1 MMTIKQKRI
10 YHCSTKSAVREFLT
24 LAKKQGYVWKNDR
37 EIDVD
42 RDISIYDTY
51 EAETCFKTNT
61 GKLSFGAMSGYQ
73 EKEPDRK
80 IDDFLEFPKFD
91 KIYTSHGSQKTLIK
105 MVHQLYKD
113 GYKAVLQGAP
123 LTPTDV
129 LSLTTTAQ
137 LSDGSPR
144 VIAVDTENKIIR
156 LSTENRMRSRG
167 FDGFDD
173 LEINLPTL
181 PPIGSIVKI
190 KGEQESSDNV
200 YMLLGENDDLTGT
213 VYNQGCYSKRV
224 APENC
229 ILVDE
234 SEASDD
240 FKKIAVGDLVAYKCG
255 IFRVTEK
262 KPLYI
267 SVTTVYA
274 KEYISIVSLSG
285 KCILFYNAPIRVL
298 DENDKTSK
306 YKVGDVYKINSYYY
320 KITDANSIFV
330 SAVRAGNTSVET
342 WTTVDFECKNPTRVE
357 YTPFNPNPD
366 AVVMPESELGDL
378 CDKAVTVFKEHG
390 YDDATHDGVMAWLK
404 KWNKSKGWLASI
416 LRQHHAWDEK
426 NLCVS
431 DIFEEERTTTESKR
445 WDAVLTFANWVYR
458 NSTDRTLYNIL
469 CSGDSSFCTRCKSVT
484 SEFKERAEKFISG
497 AKVSVGAKYTRAI
510 RQLCGAI
517 GLTKCDDFEKQFATL
532 SDAFSDGKVK
542 RRYCLS
548 INPLDFL
555 LMSNGNSWSSCHFLE
570 YGNSNKCYQAGT
582 MSYPM
587 DKVTMILFT
596 IDNIKGD
603 GDFYTYPKLH
613 RQLFMYSSKFLM
625 QSRLYPTWSDK
636 AYSALTRD
644 TVRGI
649 IDECEGNKDKD
660 GVWGTVRWNV
670 ESGSRKF
677 FVTAPKSLHYPDYVY
692 DYNINIVPKAD
703 ASIPDYYEDVNPF
716 ELPEIGGTIVC
727 PKCGKEHNYNSHCCY
742 CNECHDRYY

>member
-1 MMTIKQKRI
+1 MEIKQRKT
-10 YHCSTKSAVREFLT
+10 YQCSSERAISEFLS
-24 LAKKQGYVWKNDR
+24 LCKSQGFTYKNNK
-37 EIDVD
+37 EINVGDA
-42 RDISIYDTY
+42 SEIYSMFD
-51 EAETCFKTNT
+51 ADTCFKTNLGALT
-61 GKLSFGAMSGYQ
+61 FGAKQGYL
-73 EKEPDRK
+73 EKEPDRE
-80 IDDFLEFPKFD
+80 ITEFKATPHFD
-91 KIYTSHGSQKTLIK
+91 KIYHMPSAKTFGLACY
-105 MVHQLYKD
+105 QLFKD
-113 GYKAVLQGAP
+113 GYTAQIQSFP
-123 LTPTDV
+123 LTVFDV
-129 LSLTTTAQ
+129 IATYNLTKFA
-137 LSDGSPR
+137 DGSER
-144 VIAVDTENKIIR
+144 VLVVDDE
-156 LSTENRMRSRG
+156 
-167 FDGFDD
+167 
-173 LEINLPTL
+173 
-181 PPIGSIVKI
+181 
-190 KGEQESSDNV
+190 
-200 YMLLGENDDLTGT
+200 
-213 VYNQGCYSKRV
+213 SKRIMV
-224 APENC
+224 STAKRMKALGYANFDLFDLLMPALPNVHDIIKLKTSGEICVVRRIGDDGITISLDNQQGSFR
-229 ILVDE
+229 ITTPDGYTKVTEEDH
-234 SEASDD
+234 SDC
-240 FKKIAVGDLVAYKCG
+240 FKSVKVGDIIKYKDSLLK
-255 IFRVTEK
+255 VTEK
-262 KPLYI
+262 HDDYLNYI
-267 SVTTVYA
+267 IVVSA
-274 KEYISIVSLSG
+274 SYIDTLSIDYNYSLFCDAEFEIADG
-285 KCILFYNAPIRVL
+285 LVA
-298 DENDKTSK
+298 NDKYTVGSVWK
-306 YKVGDVYKINSYYY
+306 IYGDDYKVIESN
-320 KITDANSIFV
+320 NLF
-330 SAVRAGNTSVET
+330 VRAINTNGNISTYTIDRLNDAE
-342 WTTVDFECKNPTRVE
+342 PTKLE
-357 YTPFNPNPD
+357 ITEFNPNPD

-431 DIFEEERTTTESKR
+431 DIFEEERTTTEIKR

-484 SEFKERAEKFISG
+484 SEFKERAEKLISG

-570 YGNSNKCYQAGT
+570 YGSSNKCYQAGT

-625 QSRLYPTWSDK
+625 QSRLYPSWTDK
-636 AYSALTRD
+636 AYSTLTRD

-649 IDECEGNKDKD
+649 IDECEGNKDKE
-660 GVWGTVRWNV
+660 GVWGMVRWNV

-677 FVTAPKSLHYPDYVY
+677 FVTAPRALHYQDYVY
-692 DYNINIVPKAD
+692 DYNINIIPKSD

-742 CNECHDRYY
+742 CNECHVRYY

>member
-1 MMTIKQKRI
+1 MMIIKQKRI

-24 LAKKQGYVWKNDR
+24 LAKKQGYTWKNDR
-37 EIDVD
+37 EIEVE

-61 GKLSFGAMSGYQ
+61 GKLSFGALSGYQ
-73 EKEPDRK
+73 EKAPDRN
-80 IDDFLEFPKFD
+80 IDEFLEFPKFD
-91 KIYTSHGSQKTLIK
+91 KIYTSHGRQKTLIK
-105 MVHQLYKD
+105 MVYQLYND

-123 LTPTDV
+123 LTLTDV
-129 LSLTTTAQ
+129 ITLITTAQ

-156 LSTENRMRSRG
+156 LSTECRMKLRG

-173 LEINLPTL
+173 LEITL
-181 PPIGSIVKI
+181 PSLPPTGSIVKI
-190 KGEQESSDNV
+190 KGEPESDGNV
-200 YMLLGENDDLTGT
+200 YILLGENDDLTGT
-213 VYNQGCYSKRV
+213 VYNQNCYSKRV
-224 APENC
+224 APKDC

-240 FKKIAVGDLVAYKCG
+240 FNKIKVGDLVAYKSA
-255 IFRVTEK
+255 ILRVTEK

-267 SVTTVYA
+267 STVTVYT
-274 KEYISIVSLSG
+274 KEYIGIVSLNGSG
-285 KCILFYNAPIRVL
+285 VLFYNAPIRVL

-306 YKVGDVYKINSYYY
+306 YKVGDVYKINDYYY

-342 WTTVDFECKNPTRVE
+342 WTSVDFERKNPIRVE
-357 YTPFNPNPD
+357 YTPFDPNPD

-390 YDDATHDGVMAWLK
+390 YEDATHDGVMEWLK

-431 DIFEEERTTTESKR
+431 DILEEERTTTESKR

-469 CSGDSSFCTRCKSVT
+469 CGGDSSICSQYKSVT
-484 SEFKERAEKFISG
+484 SAFKETAERYIDG

-510 RQLCGAI
+510 RQLCGVT

-587 DKVTMILFT
+587 DKVTMIFFT
-596 IDNIKGD
+596 VDNIKGD

-625 QSRLYPTWSDK
+625 QSRLYPRWTDN
-636 AYSALTRD
+636 AYSTLTRD
-644 TVRGI
+644 TVMGI
-649 IDECEGNKDKD
+649 IEECEGNKDKES
-660 GVWGTVRWNV
+660 VWGMIRWNV
-670 ESGSRKF
+670 ASGSRKF
-677 FVTAPKSLHYPDYVY
+677 FVTAPKALHYADYVY
-692 DYNINIVPKAD
+692 EYNVNIIPKSD
-703 ASIPDYYEDVNPF
+703 VLIPQYYEDVNPF
-716 ELPEIGGTIVC
+716 ELPVIGGTIVC
-727 PKCGKEHNYNSHCCY
+727 PKCGEEHNNNPHCCY
-742 CNECHDRYY
+742 CDECHDRYY

>member
-1 MMTIKQKRI
+1 MMIIKQKRI

-24 LAKKQGYVWKNDR
+24 LAKKQGYTWKNDR

-42 RDISIYDTY
+42 RDISVYDTY

-73 EKEPDRK
+73 EKEPDRN

-91 KIYTSHGSQKTLIK
+91 KIYTSHGRQKTFVK
-105 MVHQLYKD
+105 MVYQLYKD

-123 LTPTDV
+123 LTEYDV
-129 LSLTTTAQ
+129 ISLSTTTQ
-137 LSDGSPR
+137 LSDGSSR

-156 LSTENRMRSRG
+156 LSTENRMKSRG
-167 FDGFDD
+167 FDRFED
-173 LEINLPTL
+173 LEITIPSL
-181 PPIGSIVKI
+181 PPIGSIVRI
-190 KGEQESSDNV
+190 KGERKSDDNV
-200 YMLLGENDDLTGT
+200 YILLSENDDLTGT
-213 VYNQGCYSKRV
+213 VYNQVCYSKRV
-224 APENC
+224 APEDC

-240 FKKIAVGDLVAYKCG
+240 FKKIKVGDLVAYRSG
-255 IFRVTEK
+255 VFRVTEI

-267 SVTTVYA
+267 SVVAIYA
-274 KEYISIVSLSG
+274 KEYIGVVSING
-285 KCILFYNAPIRVL
+285 KNVLFYNAPIRVL

-306 YKVGDVYKINSYYY
+306 YKVGDVYRINGYYY
-320 KITDANSIFV
+320 KVTDSNSIFV
-330 SAVRAGNTSVET
+330 SAVKAGNISVET
-342 WTTVDFECKNPTRVE
+342 WTSVDFERKNPTRVE
-357 YTPFNPNPD
+357 CTPFDPNPD

-390 YDDATHDGVMAWLK
+390 YEDATHDGVMAWLK

-431 DIFEEERTTTESKR
+431 DIFEEKRTTTESKR
-445 WDAVLTFANWVYR
+445 WEAVLDFARWIYR
-458 NSTDRTLYNIL
+458 NSLDKTLYNIL
-469 CSGDSSFCTRCKSVT
+469 CGGDSSFCTQCKSVT
-484 SEFKERAEKFISG
+484 ASFKETAERYIMG

-510 RQLCGAI
+510 RQLCGAV

-587 DKVTMILFT
+587 DKVTMIFFT
-596 IDNIKGD
+596 VDNIKGD
-603 GDFYTYPKLH
+603 GDLYTYPKLH

-625 QSRLYPTWSDK
+625 QSRLYPNWTDG
-636 AYSALTRD
+636 AYSTLTRD
-644 TVRGI
+644 TVMGI
-649 IDECEGNKDKD
+649 IKECEGNKDKED
-660 GVWGTVRWNV
+660 VWGMIRWNV
-670 ESGSRKF
+670 ERGSRKF
-677 FVTAPKSLHYPDYVY
+677 FGTAPRALHYPDYVY
-692 DYNINIVPKAD
+692 GYNVNVIPKAD
-703 ASIPDYYEDVNPF
+703 VSIPEYYDDVNPF

-727 PKCGKEHNYNSHCCY
+727 PKCGKEHNNNSRCCY
-742 CNECHDRYY
+742 CDECHDRYY